1 MNEIHDQVHKQIQKS
16 SQKYKKNANEK
27 RTESFVL
34 AYLRKERFPKR
45 TYNKVI
51 VCI

>member
-1 MNEIHDQVHKQIQKS
+1 MIKCKI
-16 SQKYKKNANEK
+16 KYRRAVRSTKKNAIEK

-45 TYNKVI
+45 TYNKLKMK
-51 VCI
+51 